1 MIKLNEEQQTAVDSG
16 FRTNDN
22 KHHILVS
29 AAAGSGKTTL
39 LTERVMRLIKDGV
52 DIDRLL
58 IVTFTEDAAKHMRD
72 KIEERLINELK
83 EDNGNK
89 HLQEQ
94 LAKIDSADITTIN
107 AFTNKIVRD
116 YYYCFDNV
124 DPLFNIQPSDSLADD
139 RMRNRV
145 WKQTIRSWE
154 ADLDEYTPAD
164 NPKRILLESLTSNYK
179 DDSLKEAIFDL
190 YDFLSSLDA
199 PEAWV
204 KEKGQNAWNAWVL
217 LKPFAKKYLSDMEK
231 VDSDAFL
238 KKIDDINNYYDQNDI
253 GDSKKE
259 KGTGFKTAR
268 SNDKYI
274 GEYIKRQI
282 KLAKLITEGKKDEL
296 SIAYNE
302 YSDYVK
308 DNNLSNSILSHGKVK
323 ADTTKRFYGF
333 PNIPNEDG
341 SIPEKDEFDAECD
354 KFKNQ
359 YKEIKGI
366 ATFSKPTS
374 GKQLNFSMIINNINI
389 EDSVLINQD
398 FLGLYKAFKDNYEAE
413 KAKYN
418 VKGYSDLERDVQ
430 WLLANND
437 TVKKELQTKY
447 QEVIIDEYQDTN
459 SLQDSFLMTI
469 AEKNWDSLS
478 DEVGTEGYSFMVGDV
493 KQSIYEFRHADP
505 TVFMKKE
512 REFKKDEDKAVITLP
527 TNYRSRE
534 EIINQVNN
542 VFEQVMAGNDEKQLQ
557 YGEDEKLRYGHE
569 YDDYKNQPNI
579 LEPFKF
585 KKVIDSEDKAVD
597 EARLLVHD
605 IKKLIDD
612 HKLVYDRSQK
622 KVRPIRYSDIA
633 VLSRSMTHVDDY
645 LKSLKDNDIPYVV
658 KRDDGFFERHEIEV
672 TMAWLRALNDSR
684 DNVDMVAI
692 LRSLVYGVNEQELAF
707 MKVLQDNQGGNSG
720 KFSANWSINL
730 ILNAQS
736 SDASDKSP
744 VEIAKEFSSDEDF
757 YGNLKAKL
765 EKFRADLNYLSS
777 LVSFKKPSELYTEL
791 LQRTSLIDYYLTT
804 PHGEEK
810 RLNLLGLGNYI
821 KDLEESGIG
830 NLNEL
835 INTIDTTD
843 DNTINKVT
851 QIIPKNSQ
859 NNITIST
866 IHGAKGLEYPV
877 VFLVNTDQEFNFS
890 NSDSVRKNKDYG
902 LAVSSYQ
909 LDSESQPDIP
919 IYEKVYN
926 TTIILKSINDE
937 ETREEEKRMLYVA
950 MTRAEQSLEIIAA
963 EKPKKENSNNKKKK
977 LPKTYLEW
985 LENVPEIKIEEVSVE
1000 ELDKLAQS
1008 DETNV
1013 QKQSSQSDDVKI
1025 VEEKQVEYDDTASE
1039 INATSRITDK
1049 GFKNMMIKQ
1058 LDYHVESIE
1067 KLANAMPLSDSSQ
1080 AKETAVDARDLG
1092 TDVHLIFERLNLA
1105 EPINKQTVQDEVQE
1119 LMDQG
1124 LISSELAKVIND
1136 EFIDGVV
1143 GLYKTKLG
1151 QQILKS
1157 SSVEREKPF
1166 TAMIQAKFLMD
1177 NDELADDDLVIVH
1190 GKIDG
1195 LFYDEQR
1202 HGWVIFDYKTDKN
1215 LDEDKVKK
1223 ERYPA
1228 QLVLYK
1234 RAFEQATNKKVVGL
1248 YLYGIRNQQ
1257 VFKIGEGNQPEETG
1271 FEFKKYSAEDNERY
1285 TAVSNSP
1292 KYKQVLDEYREY
1304 VAMLSPKSS
1313 DKSMSYRDYMVKIV
1327 LIYEDCYHEL
1337 PDELLSLSFIKKMA
1351 ALKDLPGFAEFN
1363 QDEDSFYQA
1372 AINQFI
1378 IFAKN
1383 KYNDEL
1389 SRLLK

>member
-1 MIKLNEEQQTAVDSG
+1 MAKMILNKEQRNAVNSG
-16 FRTNDN
+16 FHTNDN

-58 IVTFTEDAAKHMRD
+58 IVTFTEDAATHMRD
-72 KIEERLINELK
+72 KIEERLIDELK
-83 EDNGNK
+83 EDNGNE
-89 HLQEQ
+89 HLQKQ
-94 LAKIDSADITTIN
+94 LAKLDSADITTIN

-139 RMRNRV
+139 KMRNRV
-145 WKQTIRSWE
+145 WKQTIQDWT
-154 ADLDEYTPAD
+154 ADFDEHTPAD
-164 NPKRILLESLTSNYK
+164 DPKKILLESLTSNYK
-179 DDSLKEAIFDL
+179 DDSLKESIFDL
-190 YDFLSSLDA
+190 YDFLSSLDK
-199 PEAWV
+199 PETWV
-204 KEKGQNAWNAWVL
+204 KEKSQNAWAA
-217 LKPFAKKYLSDMEK
+217 LKPFAKKYLSEMGK
-231 VDSDAFL
+231 IDSDAFL
-238 KKIDDINNYYDQNDI
+238 KKIDEINNYYDQNEID
-253 GDSKKE
+253 DSKK
-259 KGTGFKTAR
+259 GTDFEVAR
-268 SNDKYI
+268 FNERYI
-274 GEYIKRQI
+274 GEYIQRQI
-282 KLAKLITEGKKDEL
+282 KLAKLIIENNKAEL
-296 SIAYNE
+296 SNAYNE
-302 YSDYVK
+302 YLNYVN
-308 DNNLSNSILSHGKVK
+308 DNNLSKPILSYGKIK
-323 ADTTKRFYGF
+323 ADKTKFNGF
-333 PNIPNEDG
+333 PKIPNEDG
-341 SIPEKDEFDAECD
+341 SIPGKDEFDAEFK
-354 KFKNQ
+354 KFKAQ
-359 YKEIKGI
+359 YKEINGI
-366 ATFSKPTS
+366 ATFNKPTS
-374 GKQLNFSMIINNINI
+374 SKPLNFSEIINNINI
-389 EDSVLINQD
+389 EDSVLINQE

-534 EIINQVNN
+534 EIIDQVNN
-542 VFEQVMAGNDEKQLQ
+542 VFEQVMVGNDENQLQ

-597 EARLLVHD
+597 EARLLTHD
-605 IKKLIDD
+605 IKELIDN
-612 HKLVYDRSQK
+612 HKLVYDRGQK
-622 KVRPIRYSDIA
+622 EIRPIRYSDIA
-633 VLSRSMTHVDDY
+633 VLSRSMTHIDDY

-658 KRDDGFFERHEIEV
+658 KRDDGFFKRHEIEV
-672 TMAWLRALNDSR
+672 AMAWLRALNDSR

-692 LRSLVYGVNEQELAF
+692 LRSPVYGVNEQEFAF
-707 MKVLQDNQGGNSG
+707 MKVLQDNQGGKSG
-720 KFSANWSINL
+720 RFSANWSINL
-730 ILNAQS
+730 ILNDKS
-736 SDASDKSP
+736 SDAGDKSP
-744 VEIAKEFSSDEDF
+744 VEIAKEFSNDEDF
-757 YGNLKAKL
+757 YDHLKVKL
-765 EKFRADLNYLSS
+765 EKFRADLNYLNS
-777 LVSFKKPSELYTEL
+777 LVSFKKPSELYAEL
-791 LQRTSLIDYYLTT
+791 LKRTHLVDYYLTT

-821 KDLEESGIG
+821 KDLEESGIS

-835 INTIDTTD
+835 VNAIDTAD

-859 NNITIST
+859 NSITIST

-877 VFLVNTDQEFNFS
+877 VFLVNADQEFNFS
-890 NSDSVRKNKDYG
+890 NSDSIRKNKDYG
-902 LAVSSYQ
+902 LAISSYQ
-909 LDSESQPDIP
+909 LGSKSQPDIP
-919 IYEKVYN
+919 IYEKVEN
-926 TTIILKSINDE
+926 ATTILKSINDK

-963 EKPKKENSNNKKKK
+963 EKPKQENSSNKKK

-985 LENVPEIKIEEVSVE
+985 LENVPEIEIENISAG
-1000 ELDKLAQS
+1000 ELDKFAQS
-1008 DETNV
+1008 DESDV
-1013 QKQSSQSDDVKI
+1013 QKQLSQPDNVK
-1025 VEEKQVEYDDTASE
+1025 VTEEKQVEYDDAASE

-1067 KLANAMPLSDSSQ
+1067 KLTDAVPLADSSQ
-1080 AKETAVDARDLG
+1080 NEEVDIDARDLG
-1092 TDVHLIFERLNLA
+1092 TDVHLIFERLNLT
-1105 EPINKQTVQDEVQE
+1105 EPISKQNVQDEVQK

-1136 EFIDGVV
+1136 EFIDGIV

-1151 QQILKS
+1151 QEILKS

-1202 HGWVIFDYKTDKN
+1202 DGWIIFDYKTDKN

-1257 VFKIGEGNQPEETG
+1257 VFKISEGDQPEETG
-1271 FEFKKYSAEDNERY
+1271 FEFKKYSARNNERY
-1285 TAVSNSP
+1285 TAVSNNP
-1292 KYKQVLDEYREY
+1292 KYKQVLDEYMDYE
-1304 VAMLSPKSS
+1304 AMLSPESSGKS
-1313 DKSMSYRDYMVKIV
+1313 KSYRNFMVKII
-1327 LIYEDCYHEL
+1327 LIYEDYYHEL
-1337 PDELLSLSFIKKMA
+1337 PSDLLSISFIKKMA
-1351 ALKDLPGFAEFN
+1351 ALKNLPGFAEFN
-1363 QDEDSFYQA
+1363 QNENRFYQA

>member
-1 MIKLNEEQQTAVDSG
+1 MIKLNEEQQTAVNSG

-39 LTERVMRLIKDGV
+39 LTERVMRLINDGV

-72 KIEERLINELK
+72 KIEERLIDELK
-83 EDNGNK
+83 EDNGNE
-89 HLQEQ
+89 HLQKQ
-94 LAKIDSADITTIN
+94 LAKLDSADITTIN

-139 RMRNRV
+139 KMRNRV
-145 WKQTIRSWE
+145 WKQTIQDWT
-154 ADLDEYTPAD
+154 ADFDEHTPAD
-164 NPKRILLESLTSNYK
+164 NPKKILLESLTSNYK
-179 DDSLKEAIFDL
+179 DDSLKESIFGL
-190 YDFLSSLDA
+190 YDFLSSLDE
-199 PEAWV
+199 PETWV
-204 KEKGQNAWNAWVL
+204 KEKSQNAWAA
-217 LKPFAKKYLSDMEK
+217 LKPFAKKYLSEMGK
-231 VDSDAFL
+231 LDSDAFL
-238 KKIDDINNYYDQNDI
+238 KKIDEINNYYDQNEID
-253 GDSKKE
+253 DSKK
-259 KGTGFKTAR
+259 GTDFEVAR
-268 SNDKYI
+268 FNERYI
-274 GEYIKRQI
+274 GEYIQRQI
-282 KLAKLITEGKKDEL
+282 KLAKLIIENNKAEL
-296 SIAYNE
+296 SNAYNE
-302 YSDYVK
+302 YLNYVN
-308 DNNLSNSILSHGKVK
+308 DNNLSKPILSYGKIK
-323 ADTTKRFYGF
+323 ADKTKFNGF
-333 PNIPNEDG
+333 PKIPNEDG
-341 SIPEKDEFDAECD
+341 SIPGKDEFDAEFK
-354 KFKNQ
+354 KFKAQ
-359 YKEIKGI
+359 YKEINGI
-366 ATFSKPTS
+366 ATFNKPTS
-374 GKQLNFSMIINNINI
+374 SKPLNLSEIINNINI
-389 EDSVLINQD
+389 EDSVLINQE

-534 EIINQVNN
+534 EIIDQVNN
-542 VFEQVMAGNDEKQLQ
+542 VFEQVMVGNDENQLQ

-597 EARLLVHD
+597 EARLLTHD
-605 IKKLIDD
+605 IKKLIDN
-612 HKLVYDRSQK
+612 HKLVYDRGQK
-622 KVRPIRYSDIA
+622 EIRPIRYSDIA
-633 VLSRSMTHVDDY
+633 VLSRSMTHIDDY

-658 KRDDGFFERHEIEV
+658 KRDDGFFKRHEIEV
-672 TMAWLRALNDSR
+672 AMAWLRALNDSR

-692 LRSLVYGVNEQELAF
+692 LRSPVYGVNEQEFAF
-707 MKVLQDNQGGNSG
+707 MKVLQDNQGGKSG
-720 KFSANWSINL
+720 RFSANWSINL
-730 ILNAQS
+730 ILNDKT
-736 SDASDKSP
+736 SDAGDKSP
-744 VEIAKEFSSDEDF
+744 VEIAKEFSNDEDF
-757 YGNLKAKL
+757 YDHLKVKL
-765 EKFRADLNYLSS
+765 EKFRADLNYLNS
-777 LVSFKKPSELYTEL
+777 LVSFKKPSELYAEL
-791 LQRTSLIDYYLTT
+791 LKRTHLVDYYLTT

-821 KDLEESGIG
+821 KDLEESGIS

-835 INTIDTTD
+835 VNAIDTAD

-877 VFLVNTDQEFNFS
+877 VFLVNADQEFNFS
-890 NSDSVRKNKDYG
+890 NSDSIRKNKDYG
-902 LAVSSYQ
+902 LAISSYQ
-909 LDSESQPDIP
+909 LDSKSQPDIP
-919 IYEKVYN
+919 IYEKVEN
-926 TTIILKSINDE
+926 ATTILKSINDK

-963 EKPKKENSNNKKKK
+963 EKPKQENSSNKKK

-985 LENVPEIKIEEVSVE
+985 LENVPEIEIENISAG
-1000 ELDKLAQS
+1000 ELDKFAQS
-1008 DETNV
+1008 DESDV
-1013 QKQSSQSDDVKI
+1013 QKQLSQPDNVK
-1025 VEEKQVEYDDTASE
+1025 VTEEKQVEYDDAASE

-1067 KLANAMPLSDSSQ
+1067 KLTDAVPLADSSQ
-1080 AKETAVDARDLG
+1080 NEEVDIDARDLG
-1092 TDVHLIFERLNLA
+1092 TDVHLIFERLNLT
-1105 EPINKQTVQDEVQE
+1105 EPISKQNVQDEVQK

-1136 EFIDGVV
+1136 EFIDGIV

-1151 QQILKS
+1151 QEILKS

-1202 HGWVIFDYKTDKN
+1202 NGWVIFDYKTDKN

-1248 YLYGIRNQQ
+1248 YLYSIRNKQ
-1257 VFKIGEGNQPEETG
+1257 VFKISEGNQPEETG
-1271 FEFKKYSAEDNERY
+1271 FEFKKYSARNNERY
-1285 TAVSNSP
+1285 TAVSNNP
-1292 KYKQVLDEYREY
+1292 KYKQVLDEYMDYE
-1304 VAMLSPKSS
+1304 AMLSPESSGKS
-1313 DKSMSYRDYMVKIV
+1313 KSYRNFMVKII
-1327 LIYEDCYHEL
+1327 LIYEDYYHEL
-1337 PDELLSLSFIKKMA
+1337 PSDLLSLSFIKKMA
-1351 ALKDLPGFAEFN
+1351 ALKNLPGFAEFN
-1363 QDEDSFYQA
+1363 QYENRFYQA

>member
-39 LTERVMRLIKDGV
+39 LTERVMRLINDGV

-72 KIEERLINELK
+72 KIEERLVNELK
-83 EDNGNK
+83 EDNGNE

-94 LAKIDSADITTIN
+94 LAKLDSADITTIN

-139 RMRNRV
+139 KMRNRV
-145 WKQTIRSWE
+145 WKQTIQDWT
-154 ADLDEYTPAD
+154 ADLDEHTPAD

-179 DDSLKEAIFDL
+179 DDSLKESIFDL

-199 PEAWV
+199 PEKW
-204 KEKGQNAWNAWVL
+204 E
-217 LKPFAKKYLSDMEK
+217 
-231 VDSDAFL
+231 
-238 KKIDDINNYYDQNDI
+238 
-253 GDSKKE
+253 
-259 KGTGFKTAR
+259 
-268 SNDKYI
+268 
-274 GEYIKRQI
+274 
-282 KLAKLITEGKKDEL
+282 
-296 SIAYNE
+296 
-302 YSDYVK
+302 
-308 DNNLSNSILSHGKVK
+308 
-323 ADTTKRFYGF
+323 
-333 PNIPNEDG
+333 
-341 SIPEKDEFDAECD
+341 
-354 KFKNQ
+354 
-359 YKEIKGI
+359 
-366 ATFSKPTS
+366 
-374 GKQLNFSMIINNINI
+374 NNINI
-389 EDSVLINQD
+389 EQLEKIIEDGFIKPSCDRLDKINLEIDNEEKAEPIQLFKTRYAD
-398 FLGLYKAFKDNYEAE
+398 IKFNIDLLKNKKSNEQPKIIDLRKGKRLETPEWKENQNILKDINNDLKKVFQMNLSDLEGVNSQNHTFLELYNLFKCNYEAE

-469 AEKNWDSLS
+469 AEKNWDSLN

-512 REFKKDEDKAVITLP
+512 REFKKDKDKAVITLP

-534 EIINQVNN
+534 EIIDQVNN
-542 VFEQVMAGNDEKQLQ
+542 VFEQVMAGNDENQLQ

-579 LEPFKF
+579 LEPFKL

-597 EARLLVHD
+597 EARLLTHD
-605 IKKLIDD
+605 IKELIDN
-612 HKLVYDRSQK
+612 HKLVYDRGQK
-622 KVRPIRYSDIA
+622 EIRPIRYSDIA
-633 VLSRSMTHVDDY
+633 VLSRSMTHIDDY

-658 KRDDGFFERHEIEV
+658 KRDDGFFKRHEIEV
-672 TMAWLRALNDSR
+672 AMAWLRALNDSR

-692 LRSLVYGVNEQELAF
+692 LRSPVYGVNEQEFAF
-707 MKVLQDNQGGNSG
+707 MKVLQDNQGGKSG
-720 KFSANWSINL
+720 RFSANWSINL
-730 ILNAQS
+730 ILNDKS
-736 SDASDKSP
+736 SDAGDKSP
-744 VEIAKEFSSDEDF
+744 VEIAEEFSTDESF
-757 YGNLKAKL
+757 YDGLKAKL
-765 EKFRADLNYLSS
+765 EKFRADLNYLNSI
-777 LVSFKKPSELYTEL
+777 VSFKKPSELYSEL
-791 LQRTSLIDYYLTT
+791 LKRAHLIDYYLTT

-821 KDLEESGIG
+821 KDLEESGIS

-877 VFLVNTDQEFNFS
+877 VFLVNADQEFNFS

-902 LAVSSYQ
+902 LAINSYQ
-909 LDSESQPDIP
+909 LDSKSQPDIP
-919 IYEKVYN
+919 IYEKVEN
-926 TTIILKSINDE
+926 AATILKKINDE

-963 EKPKKENSNNKKKK
+963 EKPNKGGANNKN
-977 LPKTYLEW
+977 KTYLEW
-985 LENVPEIKIEEVSVE
+985 LENVPEIEIENISAG
-1000 ELDKLAQS
+1000 ELDKFAQS
-1008 DETNV
+1008 DESDV
-1013 QKQSSQSDDVKI
+1013 QKQLSQPDNVK
-1025 VEEKQVEYDDTASE
+1025 VTEEKQVEYDDAASE

-1067 KLANAMPLSDSSQ
+1067 KLTDAVPLADSSQ
-1080 AKETAVDARDLG
+1080 DEEVDIDARDLG

-1105 EPINKQTVQDEVQE
+1105 EPINKQTVQDEVQA

-1136 EFIDGVV
+1136 EFIDGIV

-1151 QQILKS
+1151 QEILNS

-1177 NDELADDDLVIVH
+1177 NDELTDDDLVIVH

-1202 HGWVIFDYKTDKN
+1202 DGWVIFDYKTDKN

-1257 VFKIGEGNQPEETG
+1257 VFKISEGDQPEEAG
-1271 FEFKKYSAEDNERY
+1271 FEFKKYSARDNERY

>member
-1 MIKLNEEQQTAVDSG
+1 MAKMIKLNEEQQTAVDSG

-39 LTERVMRLIKDGV
+39 LTERVMRLINDGV

-83 EDNGNK
+83 EDNGNE
-89 HLQEQ
+89 HLQKQ
-94 LAKIDSADITTIN
+94 LAKLDSADITTIN

-139 RMRNRV
+139 KMRNRV
-145 WKQTIRSWE
+145 WKRTIQDWT
-154 ADLDEYTPAD
+154 ADLDEHTPAD

-179 DDSLKEAIFDL
+179 DDSLKESIFDL
-190 YDFLSSLDA
+190 YDFLGSLDE
-199 PEAWV
+199 PEKWENNINV
-204 KEKGQNAWNAWVL
+204 EQ
-217 LKPFAKKYLSDMEK
+217 
-231 VDSDAFL
+231 L
-238 KKIDDINNYYDQNDI
+238 KKIIEDGFIKPLCDRLDEQLSEINLEIDNEEEAEPIQLFKTRYADIKFNIDLLKNKKYDEQPKIIDLRKGKRLKTPEWKENQNILKNINNDL
-253 GDSKKE
+253 KKA
-259 KGTGFKTAR
+259 F
-268 SNDKYI
+268 
-274 GEYIKRQI
+274 QM
-282 KLAKLITEGKKDEL
+282 
-296 SIAYNE
+296 
-302 YSDYVK
+302 
-308 DNNLSNSILSHGKVK
+308 NLSDLEGVNSQNHTFLEL
-323 ADTTKRFYGF
+323 Y
-333 PNIPNEDG
+333 NL
-341 SIPEKDEFDAECD
+341 
-354 KFKNQ
+354 FKC
-359 YKEIKGI
+359 
-366 ATFSKPTS
+366 
-374 GKQLNFSMIINNINI
+374 
-389 EDSVLINQD
+389 
-398 FLGLYKAFKDNYEAE
+398 NYEAE

-469 AEKNWDSLS
+469 AEKNWDSLK

-534 EIINQVNN
+534 EIIDQVNN
-542 VFEQVMAGNDEKQLQ
+542 VFEQVMAGNDENQLQ

-597 EARLLVHD
+597 EARLLTHD
-605 IKKLIDD
+605 IKELIDN
-612 HKLVYDRSQK
+612 HKLVYDRGQK
-622 KVRPIRYSDIA
+622 EVRPIRYSDIA
-633 VLSRSMTHVDDY
+633 VLSRSMTHIDDY

-658 KRDDGFFERHEIEV
+658 KRDDGFFKRHEIEV
-672 TMAWLRALNDSR
+672 AMAWLRALNDSR

-692 LRSLVYGVNEQELAF
+692 LRSLIYGVNEQELAF
-707 MKVLQDNQGGNSG
+707 MKVFQDNQGGKSG
-720 KFSANWSINL
+720 RFSANWSINL
-730 ILNAQS
+730 ILN
-736 SDASDKSP
+736 DKSSETGDKLP
-744 VEIAKEFSSDEDF
+744 VEIAEEFSNDEDF
-757 YGNLKAKL
+757 YDDLKVKL
-765 EKFRADLNYLSS
+765 EKFRADLNYLNS
-777 LVSFKKPSELYTEL
+777 LVSFKKPSELYAEL
-791 LQRTSLIDYYLTT
+791 LKHTHLVDYYLTT

-821 KDLEESGIG
+821 KDLEESGIS

-835 INTIDTTD
+835 INAIDTAD
-843 DNTINKVT
+843 DKVINKVT
-851 QIIPKNSQ
+851 QIIPKNSR
-859 NNITIST
+859 NNVTIST

-926 TTIILKSINDE
+926 TTDILKSINDE

-963 EKPKKENSNNKKKK
+963 EKPKKENSNKPKKENSNNKKKK

-1008 DETNV
+1008 DETDV
-1013 QKQSSQSDDVKI
+1013 QKRSSQSDDIKI
-1025 VEEKQVEYDDTASE
+1025 VEDKQVEYDDTASE

-1067 KLANAMPLSDSSQ
+1067 KLANAMPLSDSIQ
-1080 AKETAVDARDLG
+1080 DEEVNIDARDLG

-1105 EPINKQTVQDEVQE
+1105 EPISKQTVQNEVQK
-1119 LMDQG
+1119 LIDQG

-1136 EFIDGVV
+1136 EFIDGIV

-1151 QQILKS
+1151 QEILKS

-1202 HGWVIFDYKTDKN
+1202 DGWIIFDYKTDKN

-1257 VFKIGEGNQPEETG
+1257 VFKISEGDQPEETG
-1271 FEFKKYSAEDNERY
+1271 FEFKKYSARNNERY
-1285 TAVSNSP
+1285 TAVSNNP
-1292 KYKQVLDEYREY
+1292 KYKQVLDEYMDYE
-1304 VAMLSPKSS
+1304 AMLSPESSGKS
-1313 DKSMSYRDYMVKIV
+1313 KSYRNFMVKSI
-1327 LIYEDCYHEL
+1327 LIYEDYYHEL
-1337 PDELLSLSFIKKMA
+1337 PSDLLSLSFIKKMA
-1351 ALKDLPGFAEFN
+1351 ALKNLPGFAEFN
-1363 QDEDSFYQA
+1363 QDENRFYQA

>member
-1 MIKLNEEQQTAVDSG
+1 MIKLNEEQQTAVNSG

-39 LTERVMRLIKDGV
+39 LTERVMRLINDGV

-83 EDNGNK
+83 EDNGNE

-94 LAKIDSADITTIN
+94 LAKLDSADITTIN

-139 RMRNRV
+139 KMRNRV
-145 WKQTIRSWE
+145 WKQTIQEWT
-154 ADLDEYTPAD
+154 ADLDEHTPAD

-179 DDSLKEAIFDL
+179 DDSLKESIFDL

-199 PEAWV
+199 PEKW
-204 KEKGQNAWNAWVL
+204 E
-217 LKPFAKKYLSDMEK
+217 
-231 VDSDAFL
+231 
-238 KKIDDINNYYDQNDI
+238 
-253 GDSKKE
+253 
-259 KGTGFKTAR
+259 
-268 SNDKYI
+268 
-274 GEYIKRQI
+274 
-282 KLAKLITEGKKDEL
+282 
-296 SIAYNE
+296 
-302 YSDYVK
+302 
-308 DNNLSNSILSHGKVK
+308 
-323 ADTTKRFYGF
+323 
-333 PNIPNEDG
+333 
-341 SIPEKDEFDAECD
+341 
-354 KFKNQ
+354 
-359 YKEIKGI
+359 
-366 ATFSKPTS
+366 
-374 GKQLNFSMIINNINI
+374 NNINI
-389 EDSVLINQD
+389 EQLEKIIEDGFIKPSCDRLDEQLSKINLEIDNEEEAEPIQLFKTRYAD
-398 FLGLYKAFKDNYEAE
+398 IKFNIDLLKNKKSDEQPKIIDLRKGKRLKTPEWKENQNILKDINNDLKKAFQMNLSDLEGVNSQNHTFLELYNLFKCNYEAE

-469 AEKNWDSLS
+469 AEKNWDSLN

-512 REFKKDEDKAVITLP
+512 REFKKDKAVITLP

-534 EIINQVNN
+534 EIIDQVNN
-542 VFEQVMAGNDEKQLQ
+542 VFEQVMAGNDENQLQ

-579 LEPFKF
+579 LEPFKL

-597 EARLLVHD
+597 EARLLTHD
-605 IKKLIDD
+605 IKELIDN
-612 HKLVYDRSQK
+612 HKLVYDRGQK
-622 KVRPIRYSDIA
+622 EIRPIRYSDIA
-633 VLSRSMTHVDDY
+633 VLSRSMTHIDDY

-658 KRDDGFFERHEIEV
+658 KRDDGFFKRYEIEV
-672 TMAWLRALNDSR
+672 AMAWLRALNDSR

-692 LRSLVYGVNEQELAF
+692 LRSPVYGVNEQEFAF
-707 MKVLQDNQGGNSG
+707 MKVLQDNQGGKSG
-720 KFSANWSINL
+720 RFSANWSINL
-730 ILNAQS
+730 ILN
-736 SDASDKSP
+736 DKSSETGDKSA
-744 VEIAKEFSSDEDF
+744 VEIAEEFSNDEDF
-757 YGNLKAKL
+757 YNDLKVKL
-765 EKFRADLNYLSS
+765 EKFRADLNYLNSI
-777 LVSFKKPSELYTEL
+777 VSFKKPSELYAEL
-791 LQRTSLIDYYLTT
+791 LKRAHLIDYYLTT

-821 KDLEESGIG
+821 KDLEESGIS

-877 VFLVNTDQEFNFS
+877 VFLVNADQEFNFS
-890 NSDSVRKNKDYG
+890 NSDSIRKNKDYG
-902 LAVSSYQ
+902 LAISSYQ
-909 LDSESQPDIP
+909 LDSKSQPDIP
-919 IYEKVYN
+919 IYEKVEN
-926 TTIILKSINDE
+926 AATILKKINDE

-963 EKPKKENSNNKKKK
+963 EKSNKGGANNKN
-977 LPKTYLEW
+977 KTYLEW
-985 LENVPEIKIEEVSVE
+985 LENVPEIEIENISARD
-1000 ELDKLAQS
+1000 LDKLVHADES
-1008 DETNV
+1008 DV
-1013 QKQSSQSDDVKI
+1013 QKQLSQPDNVK
-1025 VEEKQVEYDDTASE
+1025 VTEKKQVEYDDAASE

-1067 KLANAMPLSDSSQ
+1067 KLTDAVPLADSSQ
-1080 AKETAVDARDLG
+1080 NEEVDIDARDLG

-1105 EPINKQTVQDEVQE
+1105 EPINKQTVQDEVQA

-1124 LISSELAKVIND
+1124 LISFELAKVIND
-1136 EFIDGVV
+1136 EFIDGIV

-1151 QQILKS
+1151 QEILNS

-1202 HGWVIFDYKTDKN
+1202 DGWVIFDYKTDKN

-1257 VFKIGEGNQPEETG
+1257 VFKINEGDQPEEAG

>member
-1 MIKLNEEQQTAVDSG
+1 MAKMIKLNEEQQTAVNSG

-39 LTERVMRLIKDGV
+39 LTERVMRLINDGV

-83 EDNGNK
+83 EDNGNE

-94 LAKIDSADITTIN
+94 LAKLDSADITTIN

-139 RMRNRV
+139 KMRNRV
-145 WKQTIRSWE
+145 WKQTIQEWT
-154 ADLDEYTPAD
+154 ADLDEHTPAD

-179 DDSLKEAIFDL
+179 DDSLKESIFDL

-199 PEAWV
+199 PEKW
-204 KEKGQNAWNAWVL
+204 E
-217 LKPFAKKYLSDMEK
+217 
-231 VDSDAFL
+231 
-238 KKIDDINNYYDQNDI
+238 
-253 GDSKKE
+253 
-259 KGTGFKTAR
+259 
-268 SNDKYI
+268 
-274 GEYIKRQI
+274 
-282 KLAKLITEGKKDEL
+282 
-296 SIAYNE
+296 
-302 YSDYVK
+302 
-308 DNNLSNSILSHGKVK
+308 
-323 ADTTKRFYGF
+323 
-333 PNIPNEDG
+333 
-341 SIPEKDEFDAECD
+341 
-354 KFKNQ
+354 
-359 YKEIKGI
+359 
-366 ATFSKPTS
+366 
-374 GKQLNFSMIINNINI
+374 NNINI
-389 EDSVLINQD
+389 EQLEKIIEDGFIKPSCDRLDEQLSKINLEIDNEEEAEPIQLFKTRYAD
-398 FLGLYKAFKDNYEAE
+398 IKFNIDLLKNKKSDEQPKIIDLRKGKRLKTPEWKENQNILKDINNDLKKAFQMNLSDLEGVNSQNHTFLELYNLFKCNYEAE

-469 AEKNWDSLS
+469 AEKNWDSLN

-512 REFKKDEDKAVITLP
+512 REFKKDKAVITLP

-534 EIINQVNN
+534 EIIDQVNN
-542 VFEQVMAGNDEKQLQ
+542 VFEQVMAGNDENQLQ

-579 LEPFKF
+579 LEPFKL

-597 EARLLVHD
+597 EARLLTHD
-605 IKKLIDD
+605 IKELIDN
-612 HKLVYDRSQK
+612 HKLVYDRGQK
-622 KVRPIRYSDIA
+622 EIRPIRYSDIA
-633 VLSRSMTHVDDY
+633 VLSRSMTHIDDY

-658 KRDDGFFERHEIEV
+658 KRDDGFFKRYEIEV
-672 TMAWLRALNDSR
+672 AMAWLRALNDSR

-692 LRSLVYGVNEQELAF
+692 LRSPVYGVNEQEFAF
-707 MKVLQDNQGGNSG
+707 MKVLQDNQGGKSG
-720 KFSANWSINL
+720 RFSANWSINL
-730 ILNAQS
+730 ILN
-736 SDASDKSP
+736 DKSSETGDKSA
-744 VEIAKEFSSDEDF
+744 VEIAEEFSNDEDF
-757 YGNLKAKL
+757 YNDLKVKL
-765 EKFRADLNYLSS
+765 EKFRADLNYLNSI
-777 LVSFKKPSELYTEL
+777 VSFKKPSELYAEL
-791 LQRTSLIDYYLTT
+791 LKRAHLIDYYLTT

-821 KDLEESGIG
+821 KDLEESGIS

-877 VFLVNTDQEFNFS
+877 VFLVNADQEFNFS
-890 NSDSVRKNKDYG
+890 NSDSIRKNKDYG
-902 LAVSSYQ
+902 LAISSYQ
-909 LDSESQPDIP
+909 LDSKSQPDIP
-919 IYEKVYN
+919 IYEKVEN
-926 TTIILKSINDE
+926 AATILKKINDE

-963 EKPKKENSNNKKKK
+963 EKSNKGGANNKN
-977 LPKTYLEW
+977 KTYLEW
-985 LENVPEIKIEEVSVE
+985 LENVPEIEIENISARD
-1000 ELDKLAQS
+1000 LDKLVHADES
-1008 DETNV
+1008 DV
-1013 QKQSSQSDDVKI
+1013 QKQLSQPDNVK
-1025 VEEKQVEYDDTASE
+1025 VTEKKQVEYDDAASE

-1067 KLANAMPLSDSSQ
+1067 KLTDAVPLADSSQ
-1080 AKETAVDARDLG
+1080 NEEVDIDARDLG

-1105 EPINKQTVQDEVQE
+1105 EPINKQTVQDEVQA

-1124 LISSELAKVIND
+1124 LISFELAKVIND
-1136 EFIDGVV
+1136 EFIDGIV

-1151 QQILKS
+1151 QEILNS

-1202 HGWVIFDYKTDKN
+1202 DGWVIFDYKTDKN

-1257 VFKIGEGNQPEETG
+1257 VFKINEGDQPEEAG

>member
-1 MIKLNEEQQTAVDSG
+1 MIKLNEEQQTAVNSG

-39 LTERVMRLIKDGV
+39 LTERVMRLINDGV

-83 EDNGNK
+83 EDNGNE

-94 LAKIDSADITTIN
+94 LAKLDSADITTIN

-139 RMRNRV
+139 KMRNRV
-145 WKQTIRSWE
+145 WKQTIQEWT
-154 ADLDEYTPAD
+154 ADLDEHTPAD

-179 DDSLKEAIFDL
+179 DDSLKESIFDL

-199 PEAWV
+199 PEKW
-204 KEKGQNAWNAWVL
+204 E
-217 LKPFAKKYLSDMEK
+217 
-231 VDSDAFL
+231 
-238 KKIDDINNYYDQNDI
+238 
-253 GDSKKE
+253 
-259 KGTGFKTAR
+259 
-268 SNDKYI
+268 
-274 GEYIKRQI
+274 
-282 KLAKLITEGKKDEL
+282 
-296 SIAYNE
+296 
-302 YSDYVK
+302 
-308 DNNLSNSILSHGKVK
+308 
-323 ADTTKRFYGF
+323 
-333 PNIPNEDG
+333 
-341 SIPEKDEFDAECD
+341 
-354 KFKNQ
+354 
-359 YKEIKGI
+359 
-366 ATFSKPTS
+366 
-374 GKQLNFSMIINNINI
+374 NNINI
-389 EDSVLINQD
+389 EQLEKIIEDGFIKPSCDRLDEQLSKINLEIDNEEEAEPIQLFKTRYAD
-398 FLGLYKAFKDNYEAE
+398 IKFNIDLLKNKKSDEQPKIIDLRKGKRLKTPEWKENQNILKDINNDLKKAFQMNLSDLEGVNSQNHTFLELYNLFKCNYEAE

-469 AEKNWDSLS
+469 AEKNWDSLN

-512 REFKKDEDKAVITLP
+512 REFKKDKAVITLP

-534 EIINQVNN
+534 EIIDQVNN
-542 VFEQVMAGNDEKQLQ
+542 VFEQVMAGNDENQLQ

-579 LEPFKF
+579 LEPFKL

-597 EARLLVHD
+597 EARLLTHD
-605 IKKLIDD
+605 IKELIDN
-612 HKLVYDRSQK
+612 HKLVYDRGQK
-622 KVRPIRYSDIA
+622 EIRPIRYSDIA
-633 VLSRSMTHVDDY
+633 VLSRSMTHIDDY

-658 KRDDGFFERHEIEV
+658 KRDDGFFKRYEIEV
-672 TMAWLRALNDSR
+672 AMAWLRALNDSR

-692 LRSLVYGVNEQELAF
+692 LRSPVYGVNEQEFAF
-707 MKVLQDNQGGNSG
+707 MKVLQDNQGGKSG
-720 KFSANWSINL
+720 RFSANWSINL
-730 ILNAQS
+730 ILN
-736 SDASDKSP
+736 DKSSETGDKSA
-744 VEIAKEFSSDEDF
+744 VEIAEEFSNDEDF
-757 YGNLKAKL
+757 YNDLKVKL
-765 EKFRADLNYLSS
+765 EKFRADLNYLNSI
-777 LVSFKKPSELYTEL
+777 VSFKKPSELYAEL
-791 LQRTSLIDYYLTT
+791 LKRAHLIDYYLTT

-821 KDLEESGIG
+821 KDLEESGIS

-877 VFLVNTDQEFNFS
+877 VFLVNADQEFNFS
-890 NSDSVRKNKDYG
+890 NSDSIRKNKDYG
-902 LAVSSYQ
+902 LAISSYQ
-909 LDSESQPDIP
+909 LDSKSQPDIP
-919 IYEKVYN
+919 IYEKVEN
-926 TTIILKSINDE
+926 AATILKKINDE

-963 EKPKKENSNNKKKK
+963 EKSNKGGANNKN
-977 LPKTYLEW
+977 KTYLEW
-985 LENVPEIKIEEVSVE
+985 LENVPEIEIENISARD
-1000 ELDKLAQS
+1000 LDKLVHADES
-1008 DETNV
+1008 DV
-1013 QKQSSQSDDVKI
+1013 QKQLSQPDNVK
-1025 VEEKQVEYDDTASE
+1025 VTEKKQVEYDDAASE

-1067 KLANAMPLSDSSQ
+1067 KLTDAVPLADSSQ
-1080 AKETAVDARDLG
+1080 NEEVDIDARDLG

-1105 EPINKQTVQDEVQE
+1105 EPINKQTVQDEVQA

-1124 LISSELAKVIND
+1124 LISFELAKVIND
-1136 EFIDGVV
+1136 EFIDGIV

-1151 QQILKS
+1151 QEILNS

-1202 HGWVIFDYKTDKN
+1202 DGWVIFDYKTDKN

-1257 VFKIGEGNQPEETG
+1257 VFKINEGDQPEEAG

-1337 PDELLSLSFIKKMA
+1337 PDELLSLSLIKKMA

>member
-1 MIKLNEEQQTAVDSG
+1 MAKMIKLNEEQQTAVDSG

-39 LTERVMRLIKDGV
+39 LTERVMRLINNGV

-83 EDNGNK
+83 DDNGNE

-94 LAKIDSADITTIN
+94 LAKLDSADITTIN

-139 RMRNRV
+139 KMRNRV
-145 WKQTIRSWE
+145 WKQTIQDWT
-154 ADLDEYTPAD
+154 ADLDEHTPAD

-179 DDSLKEAIFDL
+179 DDSLKESIFDL

-199 PEAWV
+199 PEKW
-204 KEKGQNAWNAWVL
+204 E
-217 LKPFAKKYLSDMEK
+217 
-231 VDSDAFL
+231 
-238 KKIDDINNYYDQNDI
+238 
-253 GDSKKE
+253 
-259 KGTGFKTAR
+259 
-268 SNDKYI
+268 
-274 GEYIKRQI
+274 
-282 KLAKLITEGKKDEL
+282 
-296 SIAYNE
+296 
-302 YSDYVK
+302 
-308 DNNLSNSILSHGKVK
+308 
-323 ADTTKRFYGF
+323 
-333 PNIPNEDG
+333 
-341 SIPEKDEFDAECD
+341 
-354 KFKNQ
+354 
-359 YKEIKGI
+359 
-366 ATFSKPTS
+366 
-374 GKQLNFSMIINNINI
+374 NNINI
-389 EDSVLINQD
+389 EQLEKIIEDGFIKPSCDRLDEQLSKINLEIDNEEEAEPIQLFKTRYAD
-398 FLGLYKAFKDNYEAE
+398 IKFNIDLLKNKKSNEQPKIIDLRKGKRLKTPEWKENQNILKDINNDLKKAFQMNLSDLEGVNSQNHTFLELYNLFKCNYEAE

-469 AEKNWDSLS
+469 AEKNWDSLN

-512 REFKKDEDKAVITLP
+512 REFKKDKAVITLP

-534 EIINQVNN
+534 EIIDQVNN
-542 VFEQVMAGNDEKQLQ
+542 VFEQVMAGNDENQLQ

-579 LEPFKF
+579 LEPFKL

-597 EARLLVHD
+597 EARLLTHD
-605 IKKLIDD
+605 IKELIDN
-612 HKLVYDRSQK
+612 HKLVYDRGQK
-622 KVRPIRYSDIA
+622 EIRPIRYSDIA
-633 VLSRSMTHVDDY
+633 VLSRSMTHIDDY

-658 KRDDGFFERHEIEV
+658 KRDDGFFKRHEIEV
-672 TMAWLRALNDSR
+672 AMAWLRALNDSR

-692 LRSLVYGVNEQELAF
+692 LRSPVYGVNEQEFAF
-707 MKVLQDNQGGNSG
+707 MKVLQDNQGGKSG
-720 KFSANWSINL
+720 RFSANWSINL
-730 ILNAQS
+730 ILNDKS

-744 VEIAKEFSSDEDF
+744 VEIAEEFSNDEDF
-757 YGNLKAKL
+757 YDDLKVKL
-765 EKFRADLNYLSS
+765 EKFRADLNYLNSI
-777 LVSFKKPSELYTEL
+777 VSFKKPSELYAEL
-791 LQRTSLIDYYLTT
+791 LKCTHLVDYYLTT

-835 INTIDTTD
+835 INAIDTAD

-877 VFLVNTDQEFNFS
+877 VFLVNADQEFNFS
-890 NSDSVRKNKDYG
+890 NSDSIRKNKDYG
-902 LAVSSYQ
+902 LAISSYQ
-909 LDSESQPDIP
+909 LDSKSQPDIP
-919 IYEKVYN
+919 IYEKVEN
-926 TTIILKSINDE
+926 AATILKKINDE

-963 EKPKKENSNNKKKK
+963 EKPKQENSSNKKK

-1008 DETNV
+1008 DESDV
-1013 QKQSSQSDDVKI
+1013 QKQLSQPDNVK
-1025 VEEKQVEYDDTASE
+1025 VTEEKQVEYDDAASE

-1067 KLANAMPLSDSSQ
+1067 KLTDAVPLADSSQ
-1080 AKETAVDARDLG
+1080 NEEVDIDARDLG

-1105 EPINKQTVQDEVQE
+1105 EPISKQNVQDEVQK

-1136 EFIDGVV
+1136 EFIDGIV

-1151 QQILKS
+1151 QEILKS

-1202 HGWVIFDYKTDKN
+1202 DGWIIFDYKTDKN

-1257 VFKIGEGNQPEETG
+1257 VFKISEGDQPEETG
-1271 FEFKKYSAEDNERY
+1271 FEFKKYSARNNERY
-1285 TAVSNSP
+1285 TAVSNNP
-1292 KYKQVLDEYREY
+1292 KYKQVLDEYMDY
-1304 VAMLSPKSS
+1304 KAMLSPESSGKS
-1313 DKSMSYRDYMVKIV
+1313 KSYRNFMVKII
-1327 LIYEDCYHEL
+1327 LIYEDYYHEL
-1337 PDELLSLSFIKKMA
+1337 PSDLLSISFIKKMA
-1351 ALKDLPGFAEFN
+1351 ALKNLPGFAEFN
-1363 QDEDSFYQA
+1363 QNENRFYQA

>member
-1 MIKLNEEQQTAVDSG
+1 MAKMILNKEQQNAVNSG
-16 FRTNDN
+16 FHTNDN

-58 IVTFTEDAAKHMRD
+58 IVTFTEDAAKHMHD
-72 KIEERLINELK
+72 KIEERLIEELK
-83 EDNGNK
+83 DDDGNE
-89 HLQEQ
+89 HLRDQ

-145 WKQTIRSWE
+145 WKQTIQSWE

-204 KEKGQNAWNAWVL
+204 KEKGQNAWAV

-253 GDSKKE
+253 DDSKK
-259 KGTGFKTAR
+259 GTDFETAR
-268 SNDKYI
+268 SNEKYI

-308 DNNLSNSILSHGKVK
+308 DNNLSKSILSYGKVK
-323 ADTTKRFYGF
+323 ADKAKFNGF
-333 PNIPNEDG
+333 PNTPNEDG
-341 SIPEKDEFDAECD
+341 SIPEKGEFDAEFK
-354 KFKNQ
+354 KFKTQ
-359 YKEIKGI
+359 YKEINGI

-374 GKQLNFSMIINNINI
+374 GKQLNFSEIINNINI
-389 EDSVLINQD
+389 GDSLLISQE

-437 TVKKELQTKY
+437 TVKKELQMKY

-469 AEKNWDSLS
+469 AEKNWDSLN

-512 REFKKDEDKAVITLP
+512 REFKKDNDKAVITLP

-534 EIINQVNN
+534 EIIDQVNN
-542 VFEQVMAGNDEKQLQ
+542 VFKQVMVGNDENQLR
-557 YGEDEKLRYGHE
+557 YGEDEKLQYGHE
-569 YDDYKNQPNI
+569 YDDYKEQSNI
-579 LEPFKF
+579 LDPFKF
-585 KKVIDSEDKAVD
+585 KKVVDSEDKAVD
-597 EARLLVHD
+597 EARLLAHD

-612 HKLVYDRSQK
+612 HKLVYDRGQK
-622 KVRPIRYSDIA
+622 EVRPIRYSDIA

-672 TMAWLRALNDSR
+672 AMAWLRALNDSR

-736 SDASDKSP
+736 SDASDKSS

-791 LQRTSLIDYYLTT
+791 LQRTRLIDYYLTT

-835 INTIDTTD
+835 INTIDTAD
-843 DNTINKVT
+843 AKVINKVT
-851 QIIPKNSQ
+851 QIIPKNSR
-859 NNITIST
+859 NNVTIST

-919 IYEKVYN
+919 IYEKVDN
-926 TTIILKSINDE
+926 ATIILKSINDE

-963 EKPKKENSNNKKKK
+963 EKPKKETANNKKK

-985 LENVPEIKIEEVSVE
+985 LKNVPEIEIEDVSAE

-1013 QKQSSQSDDVKI
+1013 QKQLSQPDDITV

-1080 AKETAVDARDLG
+1080 AEETAVDARDLG

-1105 EPINKQTVQDEVQE
+1105 EPINKQTVQNEVQK
-1119 LMDQG
+1119 LIDQG
-1124 LISSELAKVIND
+1124 LITSELAKVINN
-1136 EFIDGVV
+1136 EFIDGIV

-1151 QQILKS
+1151 QEILKS
-1157 SSVEREKPF
+1157 GSVEREEPF

-1177 NDELADDDLVIVH
+1177 NDELADGDLVIVH

-1195 LFYDEQR
+1195 LFYDKQR
-1202 HGWVIFDYKTDKN
+1202 DGWVIFDYKTDKD
-1215 LDEDKVKK
+1215 LDVDKVKK

-1257 VFKIGEGNQPEETG
+1257 VFKISDGDESEEAES
-1271 FEFKKYSAEDNERY
+1271 EFTENAARGNERY
-1285 TAVSNSP
+1285 TAVSNNP
-1292 KYKQVLDEYREY
+1292 KYKEILDEYKDYEE
-1304 VAMLSPKSS
+1304 MLGLENSNT
-1313 DKSMSYRDYMVKIV
+1313 SYRNFMVKVV
-1327 LIYEDCYHEL
+1327 LIYEDYYHEL
-1337 PDELLSLSFIKKMA
+1337 PSDLLSLDFIEKIA
-1351 ALKDLPGFAEFN
+1351 ALKKLPGFVKFN
-1363 QDEDSFYQA
+1363 QDESRFYQV

-1378 IFAKN
+1378 IFVKN
-1383 KYNDEL
+1383 KYDDEL
-1389 SRLLK
+1389 SRLLE

>member
-1 MIKLNEEQQTAVDSG
+1 MILNKEQRNAVNSG
-16 FRTNDN
+16 FHTNDN

-58 IVTFTEDAAKHMRD
+58 IVTFTEDAATHMRD
-72 KIEERLINELK
+72 KIEERLIDELK
-83 EDNGNK
+83 EDNGNE
-89 HLQEQ
+89 HLQKQ
-94 LAKIDSADITTIN
+94 LAKLDSADITTIN

-139 RMRNRV
+139 KMRNRV
-145 WKQTIRSWE
+145 WKQTIQDWT
-154 ADLDEYTPAD
+154 ADFDEHTPAD
-164 NPKRILLESLTSNYK
+164 DPKKILLESLTSNYK
-179 DDSLKEAIFDL
+179 DDSLKESIFDL
-190 YDFLSSLDA
+190 YDFLSSLDK
-199 PEAWV
+199 PETWV
-204 KEKGQNAWNAWVL
+204 KEKSQNAWAA
-217 LKPFAKKYLSDMEK
+217 LKPFAKKYLSEMGK
-231 VDSDAFL
+231 IDSDAFL
-238 KKIDDINNYYDQNDI
+238 KKIDEINNYYDQNEID
-253 GDSKKE
+253 DSKK
-259 KGTGFKTAR
+259 GTDFEVAR
-268 SNDKYI
+268 FNERYI
-274 GEYIKRQI
+274 GEYIQRQI
-282 KLAKLITEGKKDEL
+282 KLAKLIIENNKAEL
-296 SIAYNE
+296 SNAYNE
-302 YSDYVK
+302 YLNYVN
-308 DNNLSNSILSHGKVK
+308 DNNLSKPILSYGKIK
-323 ADTTKRFYGF
+323 ADKTKFNGF
-333 PNIPNEDG
+333 PKIPNEDG
-341 SIPEKDEFDAECD
+341 SIPGKDEFDAEFK
-354 KFKNQ
+354 KFKAQ
-359 YKEIKGI
+359 YKEINGI
-366 ATFSKPTS
+366 ATFNKPTS
-374 GKQLNFSMIINNINI
+374 SKPLNFSEIINNINI
-389 EDSVLINQD
+389 EDSVLINQE

-534 EIINQVNN
+534 EIIDQVNN
-542 VFEQVMAGNDEKQLQ
+542 VFEQVMVGNDENQLQ

-597 EARLLVHD
+597 EARLLTHD
-605 IKKLIDD
+605 IKELIDN
-612 HKLVYDRSQK
+612 HKLVYDRGQK
-622 KVRPIRYSDIA
+622 EIRPIRYSDIA
-633 VLSRSMTHVDDY
+633 VLSRSMTHIDDY

-658 KRDDGFFERHEIEV
+658 KRDDGFFKRHEIEV
-672 TMAWLRALNDSR
+672 AMAWLRALNDSR

-692 LRSLVYGVNEQELAF
+692 LRSPVYGVNEQEFAF
-707 MKVLQDNQGGNSG
+707 MKVLQDNQGGKSG
-720 KFSANWSINL
+720 RFSANWSINL
-730 ILNAQS
+730 ILNDKS
-736 SDASDKSP
+736 SDAGDKSP
-744 VEIAKEFSSDEDF
+744 VEIAKEFSNDEDF
-757 YGNLKAKL
+757 YDHLKVKL
-765 EKFRADLNYLSS
+765 EKFRADLNYLNS
-777 LVSFKKPSELYTEL
+777 LVSFKKPSELYAEL
-791 LQRTSLIDYYLTT
+791 LKRTHLVDYYLTT

-821 KDLEESGIG
+821 KDLEESGIS

-835 INTIDTTD
+835 VNAIDTAD

-859 NNITIST
+859 NSITIST

-877 VFLVNTDQEFNFS
+877 VFLVNADQEFNFS
-890 NSDSVRKNKDYG
+890 NSDSIRKNKDYG
-902 LAVSSYQ
+902 LAISSYQ
-909 LDSESQPDIP
+909 LGSKSQPDIP
-919 IYEKVYN
+919 IYEKVEN
-926 TTIILKSINDE
+926 ATTILKSINDK

-963 EKPKKENSNNKKKK
+963 EKPKQENSSNKKK

-985 LENVPEIKIEEVSVE
+985 LENVPEIEIENISAG
-1000 ELDKLAQS
+1000 ELDKFAQS
-1008 DETNV
+1008 DESDV
-1013 QKQSSQSDDVKI
+1013 QKQLSQPDNVK
-1025 VEEKQVEYDDTASE
+1025 VTEEKQVEYDDAASE

-1067 KLANAMPLSDSSQ
+1067 KLTDAVPLADSSQ
-1080 AKETAVDARDLG
+1080 NEEVDIDARDLG
-1092 TDVHLIFERLNLA
+1092 TDVHLIFERLNLT
-1105 EPINKQTVQDEVQE
+1105 EPISKQNVQDEVQK

-1136 EFIDGVV
+1136 EFIDGIV

-1151 QQILKS
+1151 QEILKS

-1202 HGWVIFDYKTDKN
+1202 DGWIIFDYKTDKN

-1257 VFKIGEGNQPEETG
+1257 VFKISEGDQPEETG
-1271 FEFKKYSAEDNERY
+1271 FEFKKYSARNNERY
-1285 TAVSNSP
+1285 TAVSNNP
-1292 KYKQVLDEYREY
+1292 KYKQVLDEYMDYE
-1304 VAMLSPKSS
+1304 AMLSPESSGKS
-1313 DKSMSYRDYMVKIV
+1313 KSYRNFMVKII
-1327 LIYEDCYHEL
+1327 LIYEDYYHEL
-1337 PDELLSLSFIKKMA
+1337 PSDLLSISFIKKMA
-1351 ALKDLPGFAEFN
+1351 ALKNLPGFAEFN
-1363 QDEDSFYQA
+1363 QNENRFYQA

>member
-1 MIKLNEEQQTAVDSG
+1 MAKMIKLNEEQQTAVDSG

-39 LTERVMRLIKDGV
+39 LTERVMRLINDGV

-72 KIEERLINELK
+72 KIEERLVNELK
-83 EDNGNK
+83 EDNGNE

-94 LAKIDSADITTIN
+94 LAKLDSADITTIN

-139 RMRNRV
+139 KMRNRV
-145 WKQTIRSWE
+145 WKQTIQDWT
-154 ADLDEYTPAD
+154 ADLDEHTPAD

-179 DDSLKEAIFDL
+179 DDSLKESIFDL

-199 PEAWV
+199 PEKW
-204 KEKGQNAWNAWVL
+204 E
-217 LKPFAKKYLSDMEK
+217 
-231 VDSDAFL
+231 
-238 KKIDDINNYYDQNDI
+238 
-253 GDSKKE
+253 
-259 KGTGFKTAR
+259 
-268 SNDKYI
+268 
-274 GEYIKRQI
+274 
-282 KLAKLITEGKKDEL
+282 
-296 SIAYNE
+296 
-302 YSDYVK
+302 
-308 DNNLSNSILSHGKVK
+308 
-323 ADTTKRFYGF
+323 
-333 PNIPNEDG
+333 
-341 SIPEKDEFDAECD
+341 
-354 KFKNQ
+354 
-359 YKEIKGI
+359 
-366 ATFSKPTS
+366 
-374 GKQLNFSMIINNINI
+374 NNINI
-389 EDSVLINQD
+389 EQLEKIIEDGFIKPSCDRLDKINLEIDNEEKAEPIQLFKTRYAD
-398 FLGLYKAFKDNYEAE
+398 IKFNIDLLKNKKSNEQPKIIDLRKGKRLETPEWKENQNILKDINNDLKKVFQMNLSDLEGVNSQNHTFLELYNLFKCNYEAE

-469 AEKNWDSLS
+469 AEKNWDSLN

-512 REFKKDEDKAVITLP
+512 REFKKDKDKAVITLP

-534 EIINQVNN
+534 EIIDQVNN
-542 VFEQVMAGNDEKQLQ
+542 VFEQVMAGNDENQLQ

-579 LEPFKF
+579 LEPFKL

-597 EARLLVHD
+597 EARLLTHD
-605 IKKLIDD
+605 IKELIDN
-612 HKLVYDRSQK
+612 HKLVYDRGQK
-622 KVRPIRYSDIA
+622 EIRPIRYSDIA
-633 VLSRSMTHVDDY
+633 VLSRSMTHIDDY

-658 KRDDGFFERHEIEV
+658 KRDDGFFKRHEIEV
-672 TMAWLRALNDSR
+672 AMAWLRALNDSR

-692 LRSLVYGVNEQELAF
+692 LRSPVYGVNEQEFAF
-707 MKVLQDNQGGNSG
+707 MKVLQDNQGGKSG
-720 KFSANWSINL
+720 RFSANWSINL
-730 ILNAQS
+730 ILNDKS
-736 SDASDKSP
+736 SDAGDKSP
-744 VEIAKEFSSDEDF
+744 VEIAEEFSTDESF
-757 YGNLKAKL
+757 YDGLKAKL
-765 EKFRADLNYLSS
+765 EKFRADLNYLNSI
-777 LVSFKKPSELYTEL
+777 VSFKKPSELYSEL
-791 LQRTSLIDYYLTT
+791 LKRAHLIDYYLTT

-821 KDLEESGIG
+821 KDLEESGIS

-877 VFLVNTDQEFNFS
+877 VFLVNADQEFNFS

-902 LAVSSYQ
+902 LAINSYQ
-909 LDSESQPDIP
+909 LDSKSQPDIP
-919 IYEKVYN
+919 IYEKVEN
-926 TTIILKSINDE
+926 AATILKKINDE

-963 EKPKKENSNNKKKK
+963 EKPNKGGANNKN
-977 LPKTYLEW
+977 KTYLEW
-985 LENVPEIKIEEVSVE
+985 LENVPEIEIENISAG
-1000 ELDKLAQS
+1000 ELDKFAQS
-1008 DETNV
+1008 DESDV
-1013 QKQSSQSDDVKI
+1013 QKQLSQPDNVK
-1025 VEEKQVEYDDTASE
+1025 VTEEKQVEYDDAASE

-1067 KLANAMPLSDSSQ
+1067 KLTDAVPLADSSQ
-1080 AKETAVDARDLG
+1080 DEEVDIDARDLG

-1105 EPINKQTVQDEVQE
+1105 EPINKQTVQDEVQA

-1136 EFIDGVV
+1136 EFIDGIV

-1151 QQILKS
+1151 QEILNS

-1177 NDELADDDLVIVH
+1177 NDELTDDDLVIVH

-1202 HGWVIFDYKTDKN
+1202 DGWVIFDYKTDKN

-1257 VFKIGEGNQPEETG
+1257 VFKISEGDQPEEAG
-1271 FEFKKYSAEDNERY
+1271 FEFKKYSARDNERY

>member
-1 MIKLNEEQQTAVDSG
+1 MIKLNEEQRNAVNSG
-16 FRTNDN
+16 FHTNDN

-72 KIEERLINELK
+72 KIEERLIEELK
-83 EDNGNK
+83 DDDGNE
-89 HLQEQ
+89 HLRDQ

-204 KEKGQNAWNAWVL
+204 KEKGQNAWVL

-238 KKIDDINNYYDQNDI
+238 KKIDDINNYYDQNEID
-253 GDSKKE
+253 DSKKS
-259 KGTGFKTAR
+259 TGFKDVR
-268 SNDKYI
+268 SNEKYI

-302 YSDYVK
+302 YSDYIK
-308 DNNLSNSILSHGKVK
+308 DNNLSNSILSYGKIS
-323 ADTTKRFYGF
+323 ADKTKFNGF

-341 SIPEKDEFDAECD
+341 SIPEKGEFDAEFN
-354 KFKNQ
+354 KFKAQ
-359 YKEIKGI
+359 YTEIKGI
-366 ATFSKPTS
+366 ATFNKPTS
-374 GKQLNFSMIINNINI
+374 STPLNFSEIINNINI
-389 EDSVLINQD
+389 EGNVLINQE

-469 AEKNWDSLS
+469 AEKNWDSLK

-512 REFKKDEDKAVITLP
+512 REFKKDNDKAVITLP

-534 EIINQVNN
+534 EIIDQVNN
-542 VFEQVMAGNDEKQLQ
+542 VFKQVMAGNDENQLR

-569 YDDYKNQPNI
+569 YDDYKEQSNI
-579 LEPFKF
+579 LDPFKF
-585 KKVIDSEDKAVD
+585 KKVVDSEDKAVD
-597 EARLLVHD
+597 EARLLTHD
-605 IKKLIDD
+605 IKELIDS
-612 HKLVYDRSQK
+612 HKLVYDRGQK
-622 KVRPIRYSDIA
+622 EIRPIRYSDIA
-633 VLSRSMTHVDDY
+633 VLSRSMTHIDDY

-658 KRDDGFFERHEIEV
+658 KRDDGFFKRHEIEV
-672 TMAWLRALNDSR
+672 AMAWLRALNDSR

-692 LRSLVYGVNEQELAF
+692 LRSPVYGVNEQELAF
-707 MKVLQDNQGGNSG
+707 MKVLQDNQGGKSG

-835 INTIDTTD
+835 INTIDTAD
-843 DNTINKVT
+843 DKVINKVT
-851 QIIPKNSQ
+851 QIIPKNSR
-859 NNITIST
+859 NNVTIST

-1008 DETNV
+1008 DETDV

-1025 VEEKQVEYDDTASE
+1025 VEEKQVEYDDAASE

-1067 KLANAMPLSDSSQ
+1067 KLTDAVPLADSSQ
-1080 AKETAVDARDLG
+1080 NEEADIDARDLG

-1105 EPINKQTVQDEVQE
+1105 EPINKQTVQDEVQA

-1136 EFIDGVV
+1136 EFIDGIV

-1151 QQILKS
+1151 QEILNS

-1195 LFYDEQR
+1195 LFYDKQR
-1202 HGWVIFDYKTDKN
+1202 DGWVIFDYKTDKN

-1257 VFKIGEGNQPEETG
+1257 VFKISEGDQPEEAG
-1271 FEFKKYSAEDNERY
+1271 FEFKKYSARNNERY

-1292 KYKQVLDEYREY
+1292 KYKQVLDEYMEY
-1304 VAMLSPKSS
+1304 EAMLSPESSGKS
-1313 DKSMSYRDYMVKIV
+1313 KSYRNFMVKII
-1327 LIYEDCYHEL
+1327 LIYEDYYHEL
-1337 PDELLSLSFIKKMA
+1337 PSDLLSLSFIKKMA
-1351 ALKDLPGFAEFN
+1351 ALKNLPGFAEFN
-1363 QDEDSFYQA
+1363 QDENRFYQA